1 MQFKVKGIL
10 SYPHLNTP
18 RSVNPGDDPKFGA
31 SVLILKTDP
40 QVAQIQAIIEQEKA
54 NGWPSGFPANG
65 KVFMKD
71 GAIAFPDQPD
81 VHGYMIISG
90 NAKAED
96 KPDVVDMNVQ
106 PVMDPSL
113 ACAGSI
119 CWVAFNSFTY
129 NQNVNKG
136 VGAGLN
142 AVMVTGEMGA
152 LGRLDGRP
160 SVESMFADVTTGGE
174 PAPSPAPNANAPA
187 PALPDAPEPTPQYV
201 MTEKA
206 AGMTRDQLIASGKG
220 WTDEL
225 LIAQGLMLPPAGV
238 TTSFQ

>member
-1 MQFKVKGIL
+1 MAQFKVKGIL
-10 SYPHLNTP
+10 SYPHLNSP
-18 RSVNPGDDPKFGA
+18 RAIEAGKDPKYSA

-40 QVAQIQAIIEQEKA
+40 QVATIQAIIEQEKL
-54 NGWPSGFPANG
+54 NGWPSGFPATG
-65 KVFMKD
+65 KVFMKES
-71 GAIAFPDQPD
+71 PDHPE
-81 VHGYMIISG
+81 YMVING

-96 KPDVVDMNVQ
+96 KPAVVDMNRA

-129 NQNVNKG
+129 DQAVNKG
-136 VGAGLN
+136 VSCGLN

-160 SVESMFADVTTGGE
+160 SVESMFADVAEGG
-174 PAPSPAPNANAPA
+174 APTPAPNAAPVPT
-187 PALPDAPEPTPQYV
+187 PATPPPPTPTPQYV

-206 AGMTRDQLIASGKG
+206 NGCTREQLINSGQG

-225 LIAQGLMLPPAGV
+225 LIEQGMMLPPGGV
-238 TTSFQ
+238 KPSFQ